1 MLSSTFI
8 NTIILPPTPPPLPA
22 TEMGGDDGDNDNK
35 DDDDSEDRLSE
46 TMEVFT
52 AATSSSSSGISGYGS
67 AMSLYDDDID
77 EEQDECYSD
86 VEGGDDM
93 IDEKA
98 EEFIVRFYA
107 QMKMQNQVYTDRCKA
122 KGIYSDALMILLI
135 MVRIIYQ
142 VYVIIIQLIPF
153 REKLIET
160 TVTNEVSIAKNW
172 ILAIRLTY
180 RDEPTVIIS
189 LNSKTNPQDDAKIS
203 TLQLCIKTKCLIL
216 QLLHMKQNTN
226 LGECLSDLFR
236 DERFV
241 FVGIGIAKTVAKL
254 GGLVRVVVKKVDVRD
269 LVKVN
274 FPFSYGERSRVSLK
288 GMACELLG
296 FGSWK
301 PKREICPRDLANEVL
316 DVEVVKFLSVDAYTL
331 RFQIQKLWQYRD

>member
-1 MLSSTFI
+1 MTSSTFI
-8 NTIILPPTPPPLPA
+8 NTIVLPPAPPPLPA
-22 TEMGGDDGDNDNK
+22 TEMGGDDGDNDNE

-52 AATSSSSSGISGYGS
+52 AASSSSSSGISGYGS

-107 QMKMQNQVYTDRCKA
+107 QMKMQN
-122 KGIYSDALMILLI
+122 
-135 MVRIIYQ
+135 
-142 VYVIIIQLIPF
+142 QLIPF

-316 DVEVVKFLSVDAYTL
+316 DVEVVKFLSVDAYVCHEIPFKMLKYQAQFIVIRFIKHYFTEQTL
-331 RFQIQKLWQYRD
+331 GRYWANLYNKAS